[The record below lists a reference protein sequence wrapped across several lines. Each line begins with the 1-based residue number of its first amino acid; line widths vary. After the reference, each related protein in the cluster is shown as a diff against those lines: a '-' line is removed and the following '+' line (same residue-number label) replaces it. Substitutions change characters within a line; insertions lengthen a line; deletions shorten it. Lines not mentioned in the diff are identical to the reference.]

1 MPALATAPASH
12 RRRMNALNLMKLQGK
27 DEREFQAALAFKA
40 DDSGKQRNLPSS
52 PPGARDNFAIDS
64 LTVSRCVLLL
74 EPAAAASDARSLLE
88 ACYGPTPLCPTRTPG
103 RCMELY
109 LHNHQPHRRRCGA
122 IKVLLLNAHI
132 SRYVNSKKWM
142 LKR

>member
-1 MPALATAPASH
+1 
-12 RRRMNALNLMKLQGK
+12 MNALNLMKLQDK

-74 EPAAAASDARSLLE
+74 EPAAATSDARSLLE
-88 ACYGPTPLCPTRTPG
+88 ACYGPTRFCPTRTPG

-109 LHNHQPHRRRCGA
+109 LHNHQPDRRRRCGA
-122 IKVLLLNAHI
+122 P
-132 SRYVNSKKWM
+132 SRFCC
-142 LKR
+142 